1 MLIFFQYFCKSNEI
15 KLLSLVLFKHH
26 TVSFLLSNEL
36 YFSMS
41 SAYRKVCNSQFER
54 QDKVALD
61 SYRKLELKTELQF
74 KATAILSK
82 GFESG
87 R

>member
-1 MLIFFQYFCKSNEI
+1 
-15 KLLSLVLFKHH
+15 
-26 TVSFLLSNEL
+26 
-36 YFSMS
+36 MS

-61 SYRKLELKTELQF
+61 SYRKLDLKTELQF